1 MIAFI
6 LRRLLLMIPT
16 TIGVALV
23 IFSLYHI
30 APGDPALIAIGS
42 QADATAGGGGDG
54 DSRIDQFRRE
64 HGLDR
69 AFFVQFF
76 DYIGPFNLSPDGH
89 PWFTSPRTERKIEDV
104 EVEGRD
110 TPVRQ
115 GLPAEIEPLYSTTDA
130 ERETLTTLVANVTSS
145 DETTDPGRADAAMA
159 DLVAYAGQSA
169 DNRDEAVAAMMQ
181 GLFSLKLG
189 GSTDEPGIVR
199 LDATLEKVTGVDI
212 QASLEYFDAALF
224 EKDGVRHLLKSWFAW
239 YYRDGGGYRVRNRG
253 EQRFGGLLT
262 GELGLEMQSKASV
275 GDELKKRL
283 KVTVP
288 LSLVSVILSY
298 LIALPLGIISVRR
311 QGTRVDGALTVGLFV
326 LYSIPMFWAGL
337 MLILAFGK
345 GGLTA
350 DGLLPI
356 LGLHDKDAASFG
368 PIRYAWDVVL
378 HSILPIATLTYGSLA
393 YLSRQMR
400 AGMLEVIRQDY
411 IRTARAKG
419 LSDDRV
425 VYKHALRNSMI
436 PVLTLLASIL
446 PILIG
451 GSVIVELIFDIPGMG
466 QYAYQGLLRRDFNIV
481 MATTLFVGV
490 MTQFGILFSDIAYS
504 LVDPRIRLN

>member
-1 MIAFI
+1 
-6 LRRLLLMIPT
+6 MIPT

-30 APGDPALIAIGS
+30 APGDPALIAVGS
-42 QADATAGGGGDG
+42 QADATAGAGGDG
-54 DSRIDQFRRE
+54 DTRIDQFRRE
-64 HGLDR
+64 NGLDR

-76 DYIGPFNLSPDGH
+76 DYIGPFNLGPDGH
-89 PWFTSPRTERKIEDV
+89 PWFTSPRTERKTEEV

-110 TPVRQ
+110 DAVLQ
-115 GLPAEIEPLYSTTDA
+115 GRPAEIEPLYSQTEE
-130 ERETLTTLVANVTSS
+130 ERESLANLVASIGRS
-145 DETTDPGRADAAMA
+145 DETNDPDLADSSQAEI
-159 DLVAYAGQSA
+159 VAYADQSSE
-169 DNRDEAVAAMMQ
+169 NKDEAIAALMQ
-181 GLFSLKLG
+181 GLFSLKAG
-189 GSTDEPGIVR
+189 GKSEVPGLER
-199 LDATLEKVTGVDI
+199 LDATLQAVTGVDI
-212 QASLEYFDAALF
+212 KSEPEYYDPTLF
-224 EKDGVRHLLKSWFAW
+224 EKDGFRHQLKSWFGW
-239 YYRDGGGYRVRNRG
+239 YYNEGGGYRARNTG
-253 EQRFGGLLT
+253 ESRFGGLLA
-262 GELGLEMQSKASV
+262 GDLGLEMQSKSSV
-275 GDELKKRL
+275 GEELLKRL

-288 LSLVSVILSY
+288 LSLVSVLLSY

-311 QGTRVDGALTVGLFV
+311 QGTRVDGGLTVGLFI
-326 LYSIPMFWAGL
+326 LYSIPTFWAGL

-345 GGLTA
+345 GGLVE
-350 DGLLPI
+350 DGILPI
-356 LGLHDKDAASFG
+356 LGLHDKDASSFG
-368 PIRYAWDVVL
+368 PIRYGWDVVK
-378 HSILPIATLTYGSLA
+378 HSILPIVTLTYGSLA

-411 IRTARAKG
+411 IRTAKAKG

-451 GSVIVELIFDIPGMG
+451 GSVIVEYIFDIPGMG
-466 QYAYQGLLRRDFNIV
+466 QYAFQGLLRRDFNIV

>member
-1 MIAFI
+1 MV
-6 LRRLLLMIPT
+6 PT
-16 TIGVALV
+16 TIGVALEF
-23 IFSLYHI
+23 FSLYHI
-30 APGDPALIAIGS
+30 APGDPALIAVGS
-42 QADATAGGGGDG
+42 QADATAGAGGDG

-64 HGLDR
+64 NGLDR
-69 AFFVQFF
+69 AFLVQFF
-76 DYIGPFNLSPDGH
+76 DYVGPFNLGPNGH
-89 PWFTSPRTERKIEDV
+89 PWFSSPRTERKTEEV
-104 EVEGRD
+104 EVEGSEAVVLQGR
-110 TPVRQ
+110 PV
-115 GLPAEIEPLYSTTDA
+115 EIEALFSATED
-130 ERETLTTLVANVTSS
+130 ERKTLATLVSGIAKGA
-145 DETTDPGRADAAMA
+145 ETTDPARAGSASEDII
-159 DLVAYAGQSA
+159 AYANGSKESQE
-169 DNRDEAVAAMMQ
+169 EAVAALMQ
-181 GLFSLKLG
+181 GLNDLKVG
-189 GSTDEPGIVR
+189 GSADVPGIER
-199 LDATLEKVTGVDI
+199 IDATLEAITGIDI
-212 QASLEYFDAALF
+212 QSLPTYFDATLF
-224 EKDGVRHLLKSWFAW
+224 EKDGARHLLKSWFAW
-239 YYRDGGGYRVRNRG
+239 YYEDGGGYRARNTG
-253 EQRFGGLLT
+253 EARFGGLLA
-262 GELGLEMQSKASV
+262 GDLGLEMQSKSSV
-275 GDELKKRL
+275 GEELLKRL

-288 LSLVSVILSY
+288 LSLISVLLSY

-311 QGTRVDGALTVGLFV
+311 QGTRIDGGLTVGLFV
-326 LYSIPMFWAGL
+326 LYSIPTFWAGL

-345 GGLTA
+345 GGLVEN
-350 DGLLPI
+350 GVLPI

-368 PIRYAWDVVL
+368 SIRYAWDVVL
-378 HSILPIATLTYGSLA
+378 HSILPIVTLTYGSLA

-451 GSVIVELIFDIPGMG
+451 GSVIVEHIFDIPGMG
-466 QYAYQGLLRRDFNIV
+466 QYAFQGLLRRDFNIV